1 MYRPHPGTK
10 YRPIFN
16 WAHWFVG
23 NSAFILGKNLE
34 KEIVSR
40 ALNRLEL
47 LHEDTGRPQKGDRY
61 ERYLLLFTFELV
73 SVIL

>member
-1 MYRPHPGTK
+1 VYRPHPGTK

-23 NSAFILGKNLE
+23 NSAFILGKNLGIG
-34 KEIVSR
+34 IVSR

-47 LHEDTGRPQKGDRY
+47 LHEDTGTSKYRDRY
-61 ERYLLLFTFELV
+61 DGYLSLFSFELV
-73 SVIL
+73 AIL